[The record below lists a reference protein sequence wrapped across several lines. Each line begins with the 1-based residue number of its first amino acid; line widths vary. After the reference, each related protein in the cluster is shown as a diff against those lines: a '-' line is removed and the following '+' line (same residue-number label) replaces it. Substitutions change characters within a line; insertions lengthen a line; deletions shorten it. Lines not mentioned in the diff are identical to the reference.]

1 MAQGYQ
7 TGAPELKQAAQQM
20 ENTNEQL
27 QGNLSSLGN
36 VLSQVEGAWAGQ
48 AKKAFDVLM
57 EHFMKDAKQLNQS
70 LQSIAENV
78 SGSADTYTQQEEE
91 ASQSLSQLSQT
102 LGGF

>member
-27 QGNLSSLGN
+27 QGNLKSLGN
-36 VLSQVEGAWAGQ
+36 VLAGLEGAWAGE
-48 AKKAFDVLM
+48 AKRAFDTLM
-57 EHFMKDAKQLNQS
+57 EHFMNDAQQLNQS
-70 LQSIAENV
+70 LNTIAEQV

-91 ASQSLSQLSQT
+91 SAQSLSKLTQT